1 MKFDNKIFIANW
13 KLNKTLT
20 ESKIFFSEIL
30 PYIKNGKVWI
40 APPVCNLYG
49 LKLEFKNCM
58 IGAQTVSSFESGA
71 YTGEVSASMLKDI
84 NADFCIIGHSERR
97 NIFFEDDFQIS
108 KKLNN
113 LVKNNIYPILCVG
126 ETADERKKDLT
137 FEKIENQILS
147 AVDLVKNNLK
157 SIAIA
162 YEPIWAIGSSKP
174 ANPQEVNEVLAFI
187 KKITVEILPMTDVKL
202 IYGGSVTPDNISD
215 FLNLS
220 LLDGVLVGG
229 ASLDLTIFKS
239 FIL

>member
-1 MKFDNKIFIANW
+1 MRFEDKIFIANW

-20 ESKIFFSEIL
+20 ESRNFFSEIL
-30 PYIKNGKVWI
+30 PFIKNKKIWI
-40 APPVCNLYG
+40 APPICNLYA
-49 LKLEFKNCM
+49 LKLEFKNCV
-58 IGAQTVSSFESGA
+58 IGAQTVSSFENGA
-71 YTGEVSASMLKDI
+71 YTGEFSASMLKDI
-84 NADFCIIGHSERR
+84 NVDFCIIGHSERR
-97 NIFFEDDFQIS
+97 NIFFEDDVQIS

-113 LVKNNIYPILCVG
+113 LVKNDIYPILCVG
-126 ETADERKKDLT
+126 ESKDEKEKNQT
-137 FEKIENQILS
+137 FGKIKNQILS
-147 AVDLVKNNLK
+147 AVDLVKNSLK

-174 ANPQEVNEVLAFI
+174 ANIKDVNEVFAFI

-215 FLNLS
+215 FLNLT

-229 ASLDLTIFKS
+229 ASLDFRNFKS